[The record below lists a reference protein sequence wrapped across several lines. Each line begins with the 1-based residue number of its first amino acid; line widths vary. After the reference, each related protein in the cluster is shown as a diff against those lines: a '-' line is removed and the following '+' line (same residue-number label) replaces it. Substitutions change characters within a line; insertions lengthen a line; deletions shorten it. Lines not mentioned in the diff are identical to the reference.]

1 VRHVDIVLD
10 VARLQL
16 NKYGEEL
23 CGDTIEMARA
33 GDHTVIVL
41 ADGLGSGV
49 KASILSILTAKMACT
64 MLKHGEELDSVIQCL
79 AHTLPV
85 CKVRRLAYSTF
96 TIVSTRGSSMYLAE
110 YDNPPAIISEGLRTR
125 LLLSRQREIEGKA
138 VKERFFEIS
147 PGDWILLVSDGVLH
161 AGIGGV
167 WNLGWGLERVFAYVK
182 SNLNPHDTAAEWA
195 WDLMHVV
202 EKLYGGKPG
211 DDASVVVLRAR
222 QRRHC
227 LVLTGPPA
235 DRKDDARLLQILD
248 GAPGWKIIAGG
259 STSNM
264 VSRLT
269 GEKIEVD
276 LSSDSSR
283 VPPMGRMR
291 GVDLV
296 TEGLITLRHAAE
308 KLDVFPREL
317 RAKRDGAS
325 QLAFR
330 LLLSD
335 DIHFVVGTAR
345 NPALD
350 SEDLAQFPSRSQ
362 IIARMAEKLRE
373 QGKVVTV
380 DFV

>member
-1 VRHVDIVLD
+1 MDIVLD
-10 VARLQL
+10 IARLQQ

-23 CGDTIEMARA
+23 CGDTIEIARA
-33 GDHTVIVL
+33 GEHSVIVL

-49 KASILSILTAKMACT
+49 KASILSSLTAKMACT
-64 MLKHGEELDSVIQCL
+64 MLKHGEELESVIECL

-85 CKVRRLAYSTF
+85 CRVRHLAYSTF
-96 TIVSTRGSSMYLAE
+96 TIVSARGRLVYLAE
-110 YDNPPAIISEGLRTR
+110 YDNPPAIISDGLETR
-125 LLLSRQREIEGKA
+125 LLLLRQRELEGKT
-138 VKERFFEIS
+138 VKERFFELL
-147 PGDWILLVSDGVLH
+147 PGDWIVLVSDGVLH

-167 WNLGWGLERVFAYVK
+167 WNLGWGFERVKAYIK
-182 SNLNPHDTAAEWA
+182 SNLNPCDTAAEWA

-211 DDASVVVLRAR
+211 DDASLVVLRAR
-222 QRRHC
+222 ERRHC

-235 DRKDDARLLQILD
+235 DRRDDARVLRIL
-248 GAPGWKIIAGG
+248 GEAPGWKIVAGG

-264 VSRLT
+264 ISRLT
-269 GEKIEVD
+269 GERLEVD
-276 LSSDSSR
+276 LSSDSSS
-283 VPPMGRMR
+283 VPPMGRMP

-296 TEGLITLRHAAE
+296 TEGVITLSHAAE
-308 KLDVFPREL
+308 KLGMFPREL
-317 RAKRDGAS
+317 RSKRDGAS

-350 SEDLAQFPSRSQ
+350 SQELAQFSSRSQ
-362 IIARMAEKLRE
+362 VVGRIAEKLRE
-373 QGKVVTV
+373 QGKSVKV
-380 DFV
+380 DYV